1 MIGLLARRSLDE
13 GDGLVLRPC
22 SMVHTW
28 FMRFAIDVIFLDRHG
43 TVLRVVDTLRPFG
56 VAWGGWRARTTIELP
71 AGAATRAGVRA
82 GQRIRIDPA

>member
-1 MIGLLARRSLDE
+1 MIEPAAPFTLATVAATPFSRMIGLLARRSLDE
-13 GDGLVLRPC
+13 GDGLVLQPC

-56 VAWGGWRARTTIELP
+56 VAWG
-71 AGAATRAGVRA
+71 
-82 GQRIRIDPA
+82 